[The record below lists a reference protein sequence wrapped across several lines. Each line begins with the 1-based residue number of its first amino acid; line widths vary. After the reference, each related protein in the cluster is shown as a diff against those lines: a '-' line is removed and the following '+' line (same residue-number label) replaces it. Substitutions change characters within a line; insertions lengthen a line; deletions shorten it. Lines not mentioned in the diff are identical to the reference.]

1 MAHLKTPTPYLE
13 PIKRRTIM
21 GKTVKSPKK
30 FIVSCRVN
38 DNEMEALSKL
48 AQEAGTNI
56 SDLLR
61 QSIFMLE
68 QDLRAHA

>member
-1 MAHLKTPTPYLE
+1 
-13 PIKRRTIM
+13 M
-21 GKTVKSPKK
+21 GKTVKNPKK

-38 DNEMEALSKL
+38 DNEMEALNKL
-48 AQEAGTNI
+48 AQDAGTNI

-68 QDLRAHA
+68 QDLRANA

>member
-1 MAHLKTPTPYLE
+1 
-13 PIKRRTIM
+13 M
-21 GKTVKSPKK
+21 GKTVRNPKK

-48 AQEAGTNI
+48 ANEAGTNI

-61 QSIFMLE
+61 QSILLLE
-68 QDLRAHA
+68 QDLRASA

>member
-1 MAHLKTPTPYLE
+1 
-13 PIKRRTIM
+13 M
-21 GKTVKSPKK
+21 GKTVKNPKK

-56 SDLLR
+56 TELLR
-61 QSIFMLE
+61 QSIFTLE
-68 QDLRAHA
+68 QDLRASA